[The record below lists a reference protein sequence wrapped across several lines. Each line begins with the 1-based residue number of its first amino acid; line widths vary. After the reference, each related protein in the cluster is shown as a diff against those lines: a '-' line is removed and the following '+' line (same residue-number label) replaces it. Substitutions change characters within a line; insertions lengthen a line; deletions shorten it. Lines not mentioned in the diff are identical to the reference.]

1 MLFHLV
7 HEVGNRQRWRTKE
20 TLSHASAALIADQ
33 ISGIAGVTGV
43 SANPRTGSVIV
54 TYDTGEARAALAE
67 YLAGLAVNPPI
78 RRAERAAFVSAP
90 RGPVV
95 LEPAEVVRRVVP
107 TRAAEAIEV
116 LSENRLV
123 RHVSKAV
130 RSGASNMPVLSFV
143 VRPILRFLL
152 SLIHI

>member
-43 SANPRTGSVIV
+43 SATPRTGSVIV

-67 YLAGLAVNPPI
+67 YLAGLAVGYWD
-78 RRAERAAFVSAP
+78 S
-90 RGPVV
+90 
-95 LEPAEVVRRVVP
+95 LEDVRRNWAEDKVFEP
-107 TRAAEAIEV
+107 IMPADKRDGLLKGWHRAVKCALDWTKE
-116 LSENRLV
+116 
-123 RHVSKAV
+123 
-130 RSGASNMPVLSFV
+130 
-143 VRPILRFLL
+143 
-152 SLIHI
+152 

>member
-78 RRAERAAFVSAP
+78 RRAERAAFVSASCSSPLRSCAAWCPPAPP
-90 RGPVV
+90 R
-95 LEPAEVVRRVVP
+95 
-107 TRAAEAIEV
+107 
-116 LSENRLV
+116 
-123 RHVSKAV
+123 
-130 RSGASNMPVLSFV
+130 RS
-143 VRPILRFLL
+143 RC
-152 SLIHI
+152 

>member
-43 SANPRTGSVIV
+43 SANPRTGSVSV

-90 RGPVV
+90 RGPAV
-95 LEPAEVVRRVVP
+95 LAPPRRS
-107 TRAAEAIEV
+107 RC
-116 LSENRLV
+116 
-123 RHVSKAV
+123 
-130 RSGASNMPVLSFV
+130 
-143 VRPILRFLL
+143 
-152 SLIHI
+152 

>member
-54 TYDTGEARAALAE
+54 TYDTGEARAD
-67 YLAGLAVNPPI
+67 
-78 RRAERAAFVSAP
+78 RKS
-90 RGPVV
+90 VV
-95 LEPAEVVRRVVP
+95 
-107 TRAAEAIEV
+107 
-116 LSENRLV
+116 
-123 RHVSKAV
+123 
-130 RSGASNMPVLSFV
+130 
-143 VRPILRFLL
+143 
-152 SLIHI
+152 

>member
-107 TRAAEAIEV
+107 TRAAEDT
-116 LSENRLV
+116 
-123 RHVSKAV
+123 
-130 RSGASNMPVLSFV
+130 
-143 VRPILRFLL
+143 
-152 SLIHI
+152 